1 MGPDLMDRVAGAPI
15 SWGVC
20 EVPGWGHQLGPE
32 RVLREMRQVGLAATE
47 LGPDGFLPAA
57 PPERAG
63 LLAAH
68 GLRAVGGFVPMV
80 LHQPHRDPVAAIAPL
95 LQSFAASG
103 IATLVLAAGSGLDGY
118 DQRARLSGE
127 QWGTLLANLDRIRDA
142 AAERGI
148 AATLHPHVG
157 TLVERL
163 GEIARVLDGS
173 SIPLCLDTGHLLVG
187 GADPARLA
195 AEVPA
200 RVGHA
205 HLKDVDAA
213 LADRIRSG
221 ELTYRQAVAA
231 GLYRPL
237 GRGDVDIAGIVRSLE
252 AAGYQ
257 GWYVIEQ
264 DTILVREPAPGDGP
278 AAQVRASLAFL
289 RGLGR

>member
-1 MGPDLMDRVAGAPI
+1 MGPDLLDRVAGAPI

-20 EVPGWGHQLGPE
+20 EVPGWGYQARPD

-47 LGPDGFLPAA
+47 LGPDGFLPGGPGEWA
-57 PPERAG
+57 R

-68 GLRAVGGFVPMV
+68 GLRAIGGFVPLV
-80 LHQPHRDPVAAIAPL
+80 LHEPGRDVLAAIAPAL
-95 LQSFAASG
+95 DSFAAAGASM
-103 IATLVLAAGSGLDGY
+103 LVLAAATGLDGY
-118 DQRARLSGE
+118 DDRIRLE
-127 QWGTLLANLDRIRDA
+127 RDQWEVLLDNLDRIRDA

-148 AATLHPHVG
+148 ATTLHPHVG
-157 TLVERL
+157 TIVE
-163 GEIARVLDGS
+163 GPAEIARILDGS

-213 LADRIRSG
+213 LAARVRAR
-221 ELTYRQAVAA
+221 ELTYTQAVAA
-231 GLYRPL
+231 GMYRPL
-237 GRGDVDIAGIVRSLE
+237 GLGDAGVAGIVRSLE

-257 GWYVIEQ
+257 GWYVLEQ
-264 DTILVREPAPGDGP
+264 DTVLEHEPPPSQGP
-278 AAQVRASLAFL
+278 AAEVRASLEFL
-289 RGLGR
+289 RELEP